1 VFATTLAAALQEFDT
16 EREQPEVAG
25 VDRSR
30 ICAKHPDGNSA
41 LGIEVVSAPVVSL
54 QANPNCERV
63 IVSICEHPRWNDFVI
78 LGSPCRANV
87 KSRVWQ

>member
-30 ICAKHPDGNSA
+30 ICAKHLEGNRA
-41 LGIEVVSAPVVSL
+41 LEIEVLRAPSGESASESKL
-54 QANPNCERV
+54 
-63 IVSICEHPRWNDFVI
+63 
-78 LGSPCRANV
+78 RARDCV
-87 KSRVWQ
+87 DLRASSME